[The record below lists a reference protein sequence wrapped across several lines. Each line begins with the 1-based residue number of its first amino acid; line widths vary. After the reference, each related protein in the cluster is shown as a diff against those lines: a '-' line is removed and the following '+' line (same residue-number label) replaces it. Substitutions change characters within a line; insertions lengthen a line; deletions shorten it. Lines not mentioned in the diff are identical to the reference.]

1 MGQIATKDAQLNA
14 ALLNGTVLEVFG
26 DIYHPDVVMIEG
38 DGTECAG
45 LAANTTREQ
54 QFFGSITEFK
64 AGNVTDAVVD
74 EENGVSYNTQFM
86 HVMMGEHELKLDQV
100 AVRHWKDGKIIR
112 ERFYYNA

>member
-45 LAANTTREQ
+45 LAANTTQ
-54 QFFGSITEFK
+54 APIPLAAATATSTG
-64 AGNVTDAVVD
+64 D
-74 EENGVSYNTQFM
+74 
-86 HVMMGEHELKLDQV
+86 GECC
-100 AVRHWKDGKIIR
+100 WPY
-112 ERFYYNA
+112 FS